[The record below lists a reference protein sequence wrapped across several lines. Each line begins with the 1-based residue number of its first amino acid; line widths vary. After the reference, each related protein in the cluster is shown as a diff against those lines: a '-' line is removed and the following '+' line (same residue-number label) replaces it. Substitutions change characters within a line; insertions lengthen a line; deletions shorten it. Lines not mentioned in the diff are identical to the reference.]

1 MRRRARGRVVTG
13 RQSVLVVM
21 VLLGPATAAE
31 VGERPADYRRVAQQ
45 AEVAAAAASTAV
57 PSAGRGTPARVVPD
71 HGGRSGRGH
80 LVLVRGLLL
89 VVLGGE
95 SGQNRV
101 TVVGVLLLLLLLLG
115 KVVVLVVGRAS
126 SSGQVAEAHIHIGKQ
141 RSEALLPICRALMM
155 LLLQRTASQPVLKAG
170 VMGEMVCQRVLL
182 LHLLGHY
189 LVGKCVEW

>member
-1 MRRRARGRVVTG
+1 MWRRARGRVVTG

-95 SGQNRV
+95 TGQNRV
-101 TVVGVLLLLLLLLG
+101 TVVGVLLLLLLG

-126 SSGQVAEAHIHIGKQ
+126 SSGQIAEAHVH
-141 RSEALLPICRALMM
+141 
-155 LLLQRTASQPVLKAG
+155 
-170 VMGEMVCQRVLL
+170 
-182 LHLLGHY
+182 
-189 LVGKCVEW
+189 VG

>member
-1 MRRRARGRVVTG
+1 MTG

-45 AEVAAAAASTAV
+45 AEVAAAA

-71 HGGRSGRGH
+71 HGGRGGRGH

-95 SGQNRV
+95 SGQDRV

-141 RSEALLPICRALMM
+141 RSAFKIKRQIRCISVTPHTLAYHGFCSSLTNLKPSCQSAAL
-155 LLLQRTASQPVLKAG
+155 
-170 VMGEMVCQRVLL
+170 
-182 LHLLGHY
+182 
-189 LVGKCVEW
+189 

>member
-45 AEVAAAAASTAV
+45 AEVAAAASTAV

-141 RSEALLPICRALMM
+141 RSAFKIKRQIRCITATSNTLAYYGFCSSLTNLKPSCQSAAL
-155 LLLQRTASQPVLKAG
+155 
-170 VMGEMVCQRVLL
+170 
-182 LHLLGHY
+182 
-189 LVGKCVEW
+189 

>member
-45 AEVAAAAASTAV
+45 AEVASAAV

-101 TVVGVLLLLLLLLG
+101 TVVGVLLLLLLLG

-126 SSGQVAEAHIHIGKQ
+126 SSGQVAEAHVHIGKQ
-141 RSEALLPICRALMM
+141 RSAFKIKRQIRCMSVTSNILAYYGFCSSLTNLKPSCQSAAL
-155 LLLQRTASQPVLKAG
+155 
-170 VMGEMVCQRVLL
+170 
-182 LHLLGHY
+182 
-189 LVGKCVEW
+189 

>member
-21 VLLGPATAAE
+21 VLLSPATTATAE
-31 VGERPADYRRVAQQ
+31 VGERPADYGRVAEQ
-45 AEVAAAAASTAV
+45 AEVAAAPASV
-57 PSAGRGTPARVVPD
+57 PAAGRGTPARVVPD
-71 HGGRSGRGH
+71 HGSRSGRGH

-126 SSGQVAEAHIHIGKQ
+126 SSGQIAEAHVH
-141 RSEALLPICRALMM
+141 
-155 LLLQRTASQPVLKAG
+155 
-170 VMGEMVCQRVLL
+170 
-182 LHLLGHY
+182 
-189 LVGKCVEW
+189 VG

>member
-1 MRRRARGRVVTG
+1 MWRRARGRVVTG

-45 AEVAAAAASTAV
+45 AEVASAAV

-95 SGQNRV
+95 SGQDRV

-126 SSGQVAEAHIHIGKQ
+126 SSGQVAKAHVHIGKQ
-141 RSEALLPICRALMM
+141 RSAFKIMRQIRGISATLNILA
-155 LLLQRTASQPVLKAG
+155 
-170 VMGEMVCQRVLL
+170 
-182 LHLLGHY
+182 Y
-189 LVGKCVEW
+189 

>member
-45 AEVAAAAASTAV
+45 AEVAAAA

-71 HGGRSGRGH
+71 HGGRGGRGH

-95 SGQNRV
+95 SGQDRV